1 MNRLMHALAQSQ
13 SVSLVH
19 NSLLTHL
26 VVTHLVVHNSLHR
39 HFEEPLLAEW
49 RRVLLEKKGRLS
61 VDEVLESVA
70 QLRECGG
77 ESVDWE
83 LMARL
88 SLHHLCRYDK
98 LIHWTNVN

>member
-1 MNRLMHALAQSQ
+1 M
-13 SVSLVH
+13 SLVH
-19 NSLLTHL
+19 NSLL
-26 VVTHLVVHNSLHR
+26 THLVVHNSLHR
-39 HFEEPLLAEW
+39 HFEELLRAEW
-49 RRVLLEKKGRLS
+49 RRVLLEKKERLS

-70 QLRECGG
+70 QLRKCGG